1 MEHAPFLWRDETP
14 NPLAPGAVV
23 LSAFPSAGLATTVA
37 AHYVVRALNLP
48 RVGLFESAESAPVAV
63 IQGGTVHPP
72 VRVHGRANLAV
83 VLSEFP
89 PSPAAADAIAKGILD
104 GAEARKARLVIALE
118 GVIPHPF
125 SEEAEP
131 PTPTSADEE
140 QWSITARPDRELRD
154 ALAKAGARPLEDGVF
169 GGVTGALLVR
179 GISRRVPVGVLV
191 ASARNLELY
200 PDHRAGAA
208 LIETLDRLLPEL
220 AIDTGPLREQA
231 ESIERMLRAAMAV
244 QSRQQAPKR
253 PTPVEP
259 TIYQ

>member
-1 MEHAPFLWRDETP
+1 MEHSPFLWRDEVP
-14 NPLAPGAVV
+14 NPLSPDAVV
-23 LSAFPSAGLATTVA
+23 VCSFPSAGLATTVA

-48 RVGLFESAESAPVAV
+48 RIGLFESAESTPVAV

-72 VRVHGRANLAV
+72 VRVHGRPNLAV

-89 PSPAAADAIAKGILD
+89 PSPAAADALARAILD
-104 GAEARKARLVIALE
+104 GAEARKVRLVVAME
-118 GVIPHPF
+118 GVIPHPVGEE
-125 SEEAEP
+125 SEESSESP
-131 PTPTSADEE
+131 PDE
-140 QWSITARPDRELRD
+140 QRWSITSRADRELRE
-154 ALAKAGARPLEDGVF
+154 LFLKAGARPLEDGVF
-169 GGVTGALLVR
+169 GGVSGALLVR
-179 GISRRVPVGVLV
+179 GISRRVPVAALV
-191 ASARNLELY
+191 ASARNLEVY

-244 QSRQQAPKR
+244 QARQQAPKR
-253 PTPVEP
+253 PAPTEP